1 MRQSLLS
8 PEINYSNIFDRS
20 GQKTENEIMINK
32 EIKKL
37 RTELRDY
44 VSEYVE
50 NRLKSKQQYFI
61 VIFRLEQ

>member
-1 MRQSLLS
+1 
-8 PEINYSNIFDRS
+8 
-20 GQKTENEIMINK
+20 MINK